1 MVLALH
7 LPAVLASEIR
17 GQNWVELTPP
27 DEGIRLWLVDLDTC
41 AHAEAGAWLSP
52 SECDRASR
60 FMFARDAQRFRA
72 AHVVLRRLL
81 HQHGGL
87 PACTEF
93 AISAHGK
100 PRLAR
105 AAGCDFNLS
114 HSGSKALVGIST
126 WGRVGVDI
134 ELLRPIDDV
143 WLLAEQTL
151 SVGECNALRCAPH
164 AEQTRAFLRGWTRK
178 EACLKAVGSGLN
190 IAPASFEVGL
200 EAHDRNVHL
209 DTALGPV
216 DVRVQT
222 VELDAGVLAAVA
234 VVIGPR
240 LAGADLT

>member
-17 GQNWVELTPP
+17 EQNWVELTPP
-27 DEGIRLWLVDLDTC
+27 DEGIRLWLVDLDAR
-41 AHAEAGAWLSP
+41 AHDEASAWLSP

-60 FMFARDAQRFRA
+60 FVFARDAQRYRA

-87 PACTEF
+87 PACAEF

-114 HSGSKALVGIST
+114 HSGSNALIGIST
-126 WGRVGVDI
+126 KGQVGVDI

-143 WLLAEQTL
+143 WPLAEQTL
-151 SVGECNALRCAPH
+151 SVGECDALHCAPH
-164 AEQTRAFLRGWTRK
+164 AAQSRAFLRGWTRK
-178 EACLKAVGSGLN
+178 EACLKAAGSGLS
-190 IAPASFEVGL
+190 IAPDSFDAGL
-200 EAHDRNVHL
+200 EAHRRHVLL
-209 DTALGPV
+209 DTDSGPINL
-216 DVRVQT
+216 RVQT
-222 VELDAGVLAAVA
+222 VEVGAGLLAAVA
-234 VVIGPR
+234 VIIRPR
-240 LAGADLT
+240 PADAALT